1 MMIDQ
6 TRYNGCVVLAVAGGL
21 DGEGAA
27 HLRLAV
33 TKALAEQPR
42 AIICDLTGLAGGTG
56 GLNVFLVVAD
66 MMNQW
71 PETAIAIACPHR
83 RLVERLSR
91 IRIDTRIP
99 IRHSV
104 DQAIADLGHRPMIMM
119 ELLHLLPGGNAAGLA
134 RHFVADA
141 CRQWDAS
148 PFLADA
154 LIVVSELVDNALQHG
169 DGEPLDVRV
178 SLSRL
183 GLRISVRDTAWSSP
197 QPTHQTGQI
206 SGIRILAHLSKSWGV
221 LPTQTGGKIV
231 WCLLRHPDDPR
242 RGRVMSIPRSDDRV
256 G

>member
-6 TRYNGCVVLAVAGGL
+6 KRYNGCVVLAVAGGL

-42 AIICDLTGLAGGTG
+42 AIICDLARLPRGTG
-56 GLNVFLVVAD
+56 GLNVFLVIAD
-66 MMNQW
+66 VMNLW
-71 PETAIAIACPHR
+71 PETAIAIACPDR
-83 RLVERLSR
+83 RLIERLSR
-91 IRIDTRIP
+91 IRVNTRIP
-99 IRHSV
+99 IHSSV
-104 DQAIADLGHRPMIMM
+104 EQAIADLGHRPMIMM
-119 ELLHLLPGGNAAGLA
+119 ELLHLPPGGDAAALA

-148 PFLADA
+148 PFLPDA

-169 DGEPLDVRV
+169 DGEPIDVRV
-178 SLSRL
+178 SLSGM
-183 GLRISVRDTAWSSP
+183 GLRISVRDTAPSSP

-206 SGIRILAHLSKSWGV
+206 SGIRVLAHISKSWGV

-242 RGRVMSIPRSDDRV
+242 RNQMMPIPRSDDRV